1 MPIKNKAD
9 SFQARR
15 RKRIDPDDEETTPG
29 NSPIA
34 LWFLAGMAIVGIVCF
49 VIGIVR
55 HGFDWRNAWQAGSSL
70 TVGIGFL
77 AIGLLELEWLEK
89 IIGFTDG
96 ISSGLYGLF
105 WWSWRGSL
113 SDSELL
119 GRRGATTIW
128 VLVGMGTF
136 AFGCVVALRVF
147 EF

>member
-1 MPIKNKAD
+1 
-9 SFQARR
+9 
-15 RKRIDPDDEETTPG
+15 
-29 NSPIA
+29 
-34 LWFLAGMAIVGIVCF
+34 MAIIGIACF

-70 TVGIGFL
+70 TAGIGFL

-105 WWSWRGSL
+105 WWNWHGSL

-128 VLVGMGTF
+128 VVLGIGVF
-136 AFGCVVALRVF
+136 VFGCLLGLRVF

>member
-1 MPIKNKAD
+1 MPIKNKTD
-9 SFQARR
+9 STRPRR
-15 RKRIDPDDEETTPG
+15 RKPIDPDDDDSTSGT
-29 NSPIA
+29 SPVA
-34 LWFLAGMAIVGIVCF
+34 LCFLIFMVIVGIACF

-55 HGFDWRNAWQAGSSL
+55 HGFDWNPAWQAGSSL
-70 TVGIGFL
+70 TAGIGFL

-105 WWSWRGSL
+105 WWNWRGSL

-128 VLVGMGTF
+128 VLVGIGTF
-136 AFGCVVALRVF
+136 VFGCLLGLRVF